1 MPNNLLDIQQFRQIN
16 NLELLAKHIVEGF
29 LIGLHRSPFRGFS
42 VEFAEHRIYN
52 SGESTKHI
60 DWKLFARTDKLFVKK
75 YEEETNLRSYIVID
89 SSSSMLFPHKEKK
102 TQTKLAFSVFC
113 GAALIHLLKKQ
124 RDAVGLS
131 LFADDI
137 YLKTRSKLSTTHLQ
151 MLFAELSKLLESVEK
166 NTIPPQK
173 NTNVANSLHILADS
187 IPKRALIIVF
197 SDMFDHN
204 DPSEIFSALQH
215 LRHKKHEVI
224 LFHVIDRNKE
234 EKFQYHNRPYRFVDM
249 ESGEDIKFNPNEI
262 REEYVK
268 SIANYFND
276 IKLKCG
282 QYNIDLVEVDIN
294 ASFNDVLL
302 SYLIKRKKMF

>member
-1 MPNNLLDIQQFRQIN
+1 M
-16 NLELLAKHIVEGF
+16 LAKHIVEGF